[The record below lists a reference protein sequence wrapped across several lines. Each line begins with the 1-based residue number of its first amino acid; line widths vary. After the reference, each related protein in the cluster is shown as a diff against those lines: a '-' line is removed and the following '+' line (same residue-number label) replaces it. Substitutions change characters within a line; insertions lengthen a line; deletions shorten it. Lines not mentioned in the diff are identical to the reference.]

1 MTQWWSDSKGGY
13 IPLNE
18 MHGKQLANGLKKL
31 RRGDY
36 CPPGEPLSVDE
47 ETRLGAEMEA
57 ELERRGL
64 NLDGVEVAPTPTDDD
79 APHEEV
85 L

>member
-1 MTQWWSDSKGGY
+1 MLWWSDSR
-13 IPLNE
+13 NE
-18 MHGKQLANGLKKL
+18 WVDPSAMHGKQLANGLKKL

-36 CPPGEPLSVDE
+36 APPGEPLSVDE

-64 NLDGVEVAPTPTDDD
+64 DLDGNMVTPAPSDAD
-79 APHEEV
+79 APPGV
-85 L
+85 DL

>member
-1 MTQWWSDSKGGY
+1 MKWWSESQGK
-13 IPLNE
+13 E
-18 MHGKQLANGLKKL
+18 MDLSALHGKQLANGLKKL

-36 CPPGEPLSVDE
+36 APPGDPLSVDE
-47 ETRLGAEMEA
+47 ETRLGLEMEA

-64 NLDGVEVAPTPTDDD
+64 DLDGREVAPTPNDND
-79 APHEEV
+79 APAEG